1 MTPCRVHR
9 VFWPILTGL
18 LAALLFHTGLPQ
30 LQASPDLQ
38 TTATLRVDPVTRIVV
53 PAQSFTVTIRIDGV
67 QSLGGYE
74 FELGYDRTVV
84 QVVTITVGNF
94 LSIPDRETIPLGPI
108 IDNAI
113 GRAIFG
119 AVSYGAGAGGSGS
132 NGLLATI
139 QLIAQSTGSTVLSLA
154 NVQLV
159 STNAIRIPSQTQ
171 SGTVTILAGVGAIS
185 GTVTLQGRGQCDAIQ
200 IVRDAEPPLS
210 QPCKF
215 TLLGIPA
222 GVHRVSLFHTSFLS
236 TTRAN
241 ITVNPGQTTT
251 LPPVT
256 LLAGDVNADGIVDIF
271 DLVAIGIA
279 YESSPV
285 SNPRADLNGDGAV
298 NIIDLTLLGINYQ
311 KRAPTPW

>member
-1 MTPCRVHR
+1 
-9 VFWPILTGL
+9 LTGL
-18 LAALLFHTGLPQ
+18 LAALFFHTGPHQ
-30 LQASPDLQ
+30 LQASSDLQ
-38 TTATLRVDPVTRIVV
+38 TTATLRVDPVAQIVV
-53 PAQSFTVTIRIDGV
+53 PAQAFTVTIRIDGV
-67 QSLGGYE
+67 QSLGGFE

-108 IDNAI
+108 IDNES

-119 AVSYGAGAGGSGS
+119 AVSYGAGAGGSG
-132 NGLLATI
+132 NDGLLATV
-139 QLIAQSTGSTVLSLA
+139 QLIAQSTGSTTLSLT

-159 STNAIRIPSQTQ
+159 STSAIRIPSQTQ
-171 SGTVTILAGVGAIS
+171 SGSVTLLAGVGAIR
-185 GTVTLQGRGQCDAIQ
+185 GTVSLQGRDQCDAIQ
-200 IVRDAEPPLS
+200 IVRDAESPVS
-210 QPCKF
+210 QPCQF

-222 GVHRVSLFHTSFLS
+222 GVHRVSLFHTSYLS
-236 TTRAN
+236 TTRA
-241 ITVNPGQTTT
+241 IVTVVPGQTTL
-251 LPPVT
+251 LPPVS
-256 LLAGDVNADGIVDIF
+256 LLAGDVNADGVIDIF

-311 KRAPTPW
+311 KHAPTPW